1 MLVDRLYYELDL
13 NTRTSE
19 AGLSRLYSGMS
30 NVLGTL
36 AGWVGL
42 GASIYGV
49 GKAINAA
56 KEEFLDFDENMRRI
70 WTLLDIGESQI
81 RSYAGA
87 LMDMSL
93 NIPQSI
99 GTLEKAMYEA
109 ISSNIDLGDSLEF
122 IEQSSKGAIAGMSD
136 VATAVDL
143 NTTILNAYELKVRDV
158 ADINDILFV
167 GVDKGKVTYDEFA
180 NVLGNII
187 PTAAQLN
194 VDLET
199 LVSAIS
205 AMTIGG
211 IDARNA
217 VTYLNQVLVSILD
230 PTKEAKEEAAK
241 YGIELSQTALHTKG
255 LLPFLTE
262 LSEKAGD
269 NGESLAKMF
278 GNVRALRAV
287 LSLTGAQ
294 LDDFNRIMGDMG
306 ERAGATEDAYGK
318 MVDSTANKLEVLSN
332 TWSAIGILLWEKVN
346 PAFEGAIDVLT
357 FLGRGIVEILDDSYK
372 LRDMF
377 IDLDRDTGAL
387 SLAVEDVGK
396 QVESANGVLRMYAD
410 ELNRVKSEADGFQ
423 NSVDQLTSLVNEH
436 NFAVSTGEGDYNRL
450 REAIEKLVDQNP
462 ELVGMYEMEGE
473 MIKLNIEL
481 IKAQT
486 EARIAELE
494 MRKQE
499 LDFQV
504 EEQGRQIQAAQTRL
518 DSLTVAYRRRQD
530 ELADLQELRD
540 AIAGYYD
547 QISEIRQLGV
557 FGDEA
562 RTETERLLSFLD
574 QYGAKLIENNTISS
588 TTLELIRKEI
598 KAVEE
603 LVNMEEA
610 GLVSPEQTADRMANI
625 FRLLPIEILTNF
637 DDEVNKLN
645 KSLGET
651 GSEIEEI
658 NLSMTAFADL
668 KTVAGKS
675 ADATAN
681 LIDNLK
687 KIKDTIGT
695 GMQGYWEK
703 WLANERLV
711 FNRFMS
717 DYKSLKDSQSEYDRE
732 MAERSLQSAYSTAQK
747 IRLYATRQGDEQA
760 KAWAASELDALSEIR
775 KGAEETFENIVESR
789 KKSYDKRIQEEKQLI
804 QDLEKDL
811 AGSENKVLLDRLEAA
826 RKNLARSFVD
836 AYFATGDESYLARI
850 EKETAYS
857 LNQVLSMTEKAEDTL
872 EKLYRQR
879 DEAIERYNRAI
890 TSGQTE
896 DQISLARQLASTWK
910 EIFYNTEESSDAANE
925 AFKAWKMWEGRAL
938 LFSGELD
945 KVTNEIT
952 KLKTVHADYMEKGR
966 LEDALRT
973 AQQLSSYAKS
983 QYEYS
988 VEIEK
993 TNLNLLLLA
1002 DEYAQIASEIQEQLK
1017 KVPEPDETA
1026 KTRLEKFYE
1035 DLAQK
1040 EAAYYAIYS
1049 QYRAAMTRQD
1059 VEHANLYEK
1068 VLSEK
1073 QSEIL
1078 SAIASTYRETG
1089 DYNVFKL
1096 LGEKAKEFGITTE
1109 QVFDLVQKK
1118 QEEQISWEI
1127 EQTEKINK
1135 LRAEYNALLEKGA
1148 SEEATSKL
1156 RQLANA
1162 NLELWLYTVVAGK
1175 EQTKYFDEYKNA
1187 IASLSVETK
1196 ETATVLDKI
1205 TERAR
1210 VYYHTVK
1217 QEGEE
1222 AANAS
1227 RELAREIAGLYRGM
1241 YQDSVTAGQANQT
1254 YWNAYVF
1261 WSKRAVKETAAAK
1274 DEIAEYVK
1282 EIERLVQLYDEA
1294 VAQGSL
1300 NVALGIAQSIE
1311 NIYSRLSKVSSDY
1324 FTEQERWITEVAS
1337 LREKLR
1343 EPTEKVDPVARL
1355 QQDLAKER
1363 ELLEQ
1368 ANEEK
1373 LRIEREFQNKKLQI
1387 QQERAI
1393 APEEIDR
1400 IPEIQNLQ
1408 AELEQ
1413 ALSIVETREKAI
1425 ASVYQKLWEE
1435 TKDPAW
1441 LREWVNA
1448 TKQIEENTISSWDA
1462 LKLRFEVMIADSK
1475 ALSESAIS
1483 QWELMKGLIGD
1494 LPETG
1499 RISFLK
1505 NLFSVDDKTAMEI
1518 LNYVTKVESAANQEI
1533 LKGLGTLIKE
1543 EEAKSRERIEQAK
1556 GTIEQILSFE
1566 HMNYQQKINYLTMFG
1581 NVFKGT
1587 EEERVQVS
1595 QMINKEIADLEK
1607 KIYEERKKAVMD
1619 AKEAESKARLEA
1631 AGREITEI
1639 SSAERIGATHRI
1651 RYLQN
1656 WMQFYEGTAEERVR
1670 LEEKV
1675 AEEIKRLQG
1684 TLQTELETRAK
1695 KIPTQIAYKERLDIL
1710 KNLMQEELEAAQD
1723 NLEARLE
1730 IEEKYQEL
1738 KARMRE
1744 EEIDRTR
1751 ERLDDLVGFVE
1762 GMTDNL
1768 ADILEEGGRGAGLRF
1783 IMAFFE
1789 NAEALSEKYMKQ
1801 YIVDPLLDAIAEAT
1815 VKVQEEEGLG
1825 FFDALAQG
1833 FSAAI
1838 SGNLPQLFMTALT
1851 FNLSQAKKQFDIF
1864 WESLKNIQSKWL
1876 RNLIADVEWFF
1887 GAGAEAIEQMKGD
1900 FENALSSA
1908 DTFDAFAEN
1917 LEETIRNRVK
1927 QGLIQ
1932 AFLETAAMKSIF
1944 EKIAKEMDKALRDGE
1959 MSDEEWEKIDVLM
1972 QEAMGRSKEFWE
1984 KAKDWL
1990 EMPEEIDTKRTNTV
2004 KSITE
2009 QTANVLLAIERS
2021 SNLYLREIN
2030 ENVRAMRFLLQGW
2043 SFNAPVNVG
2052 FETQQTLRS
2061 HGL

>member
-19 AGLSRLYSGMS
+19 AGLSRLYSGMT

-56 KEEFLDFDENMRRI
+56 KNEFLEFETGMRRV
-70 WTLLDIGESQI
+70 WTLVDVGEEQI
-81 RSYAGA
+81 RSYTGA
-87 LMDMSL
+87 LLDMSS
-93 NIPQSI
+93 NVPQSI
-99 GTLEKAMYEA
+99 GTLEKAMYDA
-109 ISSNIDLGDSLEF
+109 ISSNIDLGDSMAF
-122 IEQSSKGAIAGMSD
+122 IEESTKGAIAGMTD

-180 NVLGNII
+180 TTLGNII

-462 ELVGMYEMEGE
+462 ELIGMYEMEGE

-530 ELADLQELRD
+530 ELADLQGLRD

-1096 LGEKAKEFGITTE
+1096 LGEKAEEFGVTTGE
-1109 QVFDLVQKK
+1109 VFDLIQKK
-1118 QEEQISWEI
+1118 QEEQISWEA
-1127 EQTEKINK
+1127 EQLEKINK
-1135 LRAEYNALLEKGA
+1135 LRTEYNALLEKGA
-1148 SEEATSKL
+1148 TEEAASKL
-1156 RQLANA
+1156 KQLANA

-1175 EQTKYFDEYKNA
+1175 EQSKYFDEYKDS
-1187 IASLSVETK
+1187 IASLATETK
-1196 ETATVLDKI
+1196 ETASVLDKI

-1227 RELAREIAGLYRGM
+1227 RELAREIASLYRGM
-1241 YQDSVTAGQANQT
+1241 YEDSVTAGQANQT
-1254 YWNAYVF
+1254 YWNAYIF

-1274 DEIAEYVK
+1274 DEIAGYVE
-1282 EIERLVQLYDEA
+1282 EIERLVKLYDEA

-1300 NVALGIAQSIE
+1300 NVALEIAQSIE
-1311 NIYSRLSKVSSDY
+1311 NIYSRLSKVSSNF
-1324 FTEQERWITEVAS
+1324 FTEQERWIKEIAS
-1337 LREKLR
+1337 LREQMK
-1343 EPTEKVDPVARL
+1343 EPPEKVDPVARL
-1355 QQDLAKER
+1355 QQDLAKEK

-1373 LRIEREFQNKKLQI
+1373 IRLERELEEERRRI
-1387 QQERAI
+1387 QEEEAA
-1393 APEEIDR
+1393 APEEIEKAPS
-1400 IPEIQNLQ
+1400 ILNLQ

-1413 ALSIVETREKAI
+1413 TLSIVEGREKAI
-1425 ASVYQKLWEE
+1425 AMIYQKLWEE

-1441 LREWVNA
+1441 LKEWVAA
-1448 TKQIEENTISSWDA
+1448 TKQIEENTISTWEN

-1475 ALSESAIS
+1475 ALSESALS
-1483 QWELMKGLIGD
+1483 QWELMRELMGD

-1505 NLFSVDDKTAMEI
+1505 ELFSVDDKTAMEI
-1518 LNYVTKVESAANQEI
+1518 LNYVTKIENSATQEI
-1533 LKGLGTLIKE
+1533 LNGLDVLIKE

-1556 GTIEQILSFE
+1556 GTIEKILGFE

-1595 QMINKEIADLEK
+1595 QMINEEIADLEK
-1607 KIYEERKKAVMD
+1607 KIYEERKKAVID
-1619 AKEAESKARLEA
+1619 AREAESKARIEA
-1631 AGREITEI
+1631 AEKEI
-1639 SSAERIGATHRI
+1639 SEIANAERIGVTYRI

-1656 WMQFYEGTAEERVR
+1656 WMQFYEGTAEERIQ
-1670 LEEKV
+1670 LEQKV
-1675 AEEIKRLQG
+1675 TEEIIALQRQLDKE
-1684 TLQTELETRAK
+1684 LQSRTQT
-1695 KIPTQIAYKERLDIL
+1695 IPEAILYKEKLKLLD
-1710 KNLMQEELEAAQD
+1710 QYYWEVLESAKGNA
-1723 NLEARLE
+1723 EAE
-1730 IEEKYQEL
+1730 YKINEMYQSL
-1738 KARMRE
+1738 RVDLRE
-1744 EEIDRTR
+1744 EETQRTR
-1751 ERLDDLVGFVE
+1751 EFLNDVLGFAQ
-1762 GMTDNL
+1762 GMTKKMG
-1768 ADILEEGGRGAGLRF
+1768 DILEEGGQGAGLRF
-1783 IMAFFE
+1783 ITAFFE
-1789 NAEALSEKYMKQ
+1789 NVESLSDKYMQQ
-1801 YIVDPLLDAIAEAT
+1801 YVIDPLLNAIAEAT
-1815 VKVQEEEGLG
+1815 VRVQEEEGVE
-1825 FFDALAQG
+1825 FFEALSQG
-1833 FSAAI
+1833 ISAAI
-1838 SGNLPQLFMTALT
+1838 SGNIPQLVMTALS
-1851 FNLSQAKKQFDIF
+1851 FNLSQLKKQWDLA
-1864 WESLKNIQSKWL
+1864 WGGLKSIQSKWL
-1876 RNLIADVEWFF
+1876 QNMLHEIEWFF
-1887 GAGAEAIEQMKGD
+1887 GAGREAVEQMSND

-1908 DTFDAFAEN
+1908 ETFDAFAEN

-1927 QGLIQ
+1927 KGLIE
-1932 AFLETAAMKSIF
+1932 AFLETAAMKQIF
-1944 EKIAKEMDKALRDGE
+1944 ERIAKELDKALLDGE
-1959 MSDEEWEKIDVLM
+1959 MSDEEWAKIDVLM
-1972 QEAMGRSKEFWE
+1972 QDAMGKSKEFWE
-1984 KAKDWL
+1984 KAREWL
-1990 EMPEEIDTKRTNTV
+1990 EVPEEIDTDRANTV
-2004 KSITE
+2004 RSITE

-2030 ENVRAMRFLLQGW
+2030 ENIRAMRFLMQGM
-2043 SFNAPVNVG
+2043 SFNTPVNVG